1 VCDITIKKVAA
12 ESYLVEAGTETGDA
26 WLKQQAAAS
35 EQSSEEACRLYGEA
49 LREGL
54 TVGYEAA
61 EP

>member
-1 VCDITIKKVAA
+1 M
-12 ESYLVEAGTETGDA
+12 GDV
-26 WLKQQAAAS
+26 WLKQQAACS
-35 EQSSEEACRLYGEA
+35 EQGSEEACRLYGEA